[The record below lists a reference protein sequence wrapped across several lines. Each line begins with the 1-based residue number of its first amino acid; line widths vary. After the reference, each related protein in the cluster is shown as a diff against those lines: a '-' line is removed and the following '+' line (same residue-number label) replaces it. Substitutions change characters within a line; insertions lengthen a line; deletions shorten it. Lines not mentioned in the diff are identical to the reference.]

1 MNVLDVI
8 AGLTKSGQIPA
19 AIADEAGSF
28 YRTWIDQGVAEDVAA
43 LALAEAIR
51 VAARTRRDHVEFC
64 INHPDRIPA
73 VADAMREQWREAR
86 AGRRAH

>member
-8 AGLTKSGQIPA
+8 AGLAKSGRLSPSD
-19 AIADEAGSF
+19 ADEAKAI
-28 YRTWIDQGVAEDVAA
+28 YRGLLDQGHTPDAVA
-43 LALAEAIR
+43 LALAESIR
-51 VAARTRRDHVEFC
+51 AGAKAQRGSIEFC
-64 INHPDRIPA
+64 IANPEMIPA